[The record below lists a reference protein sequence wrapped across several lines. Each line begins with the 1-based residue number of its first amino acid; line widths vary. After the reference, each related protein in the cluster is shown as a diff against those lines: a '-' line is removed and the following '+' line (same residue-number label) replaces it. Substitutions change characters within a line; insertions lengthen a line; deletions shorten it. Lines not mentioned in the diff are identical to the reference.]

1 MEYKQEDH
9 ASVRKEEEEEE
20 LEEGEIPSECNHRKP
35 HVTGSTLCVSDVH
48 GAPKCGC
55 CGIYLHCEQANR
67 CTICDGVFCTNHDF
81 KRSRA
86 RNTKSPSSMRITQP
100 SPPKFIRKL
109 EIPTYLPRCN
119 RKMGYELEPGVE
131 LFIAWA
137 SDVWY
142 GMSDSERSD
151 VPKATIELVQQR
163 WESNFFQEL
172 AASDQAQLSESPP
185 QQPRHA
191 APARRV
197 HGQARQTPHRQRQ
210 QQTPPPPPVQRQQYG
225 QLPLP
230 PFDYPQF
237 SQGNNM
243 DLANADAHLTSAD
256 HQQSADDENM
266 TGDYQGEQ

>member
-1 MEYKQEDH
+1 
-9 ASVRKEEEEEE
+9 
-20 LEEGEIPSECNHRKP
+20 
-35 HVTGSTLCVSDVH
+35 
-48 GAPKCGC
+48 
-55 CGIYLHCEQANR
+55 
-67 CTICDGVFCTNHDF
+67 
-81 KRSRA
+81 
-86 RNTKSPSSMRITQP
+86 
-100 SPPKFIRKL
+100 
-109 EIPTYLPRCN
+109 
-119 RKMGYELEPGVE
+119 MGYELEPGVE